1 MSNFRYTP
9 RLRSAT
15 GDGGAPAGLVVDPAL
30 VLGEKVARLEV
41 GEQVDQAYLAP
52 RAIDL
57 GDGGAHRRL
66 VRGVLDE
73 EVPEPGVG
81 LEQSRALGTRLGEHG
96 VRQLL
101 YLRLLVRGELEAVT
115 ELDDVHRRS
124 EEHTSEL
131 QSPMYLV
138 CRLLL

>member
-15 GDGGAPAGLVVDPAL
+15 GDGGAPAGLGVEPAL
-30 VLGEKVARLEV
+30 VRGEKAARLEV

-57 GDGGAHRRL
+57 GDGSAHRRL

-81 LEQSRALGTRLGEHG
+81 LDQSRALGTRLGDHG

-101 YLRLLVRGELEAVT
+101 YLRLLVGGELEAVT
-115 ELDDVHRRS
+115 ELDDGHRAGGG
-124 EEHTSEL
+124 
-131 QSPMYLV
+131 V
-138 CRLLL
+138 RL